1 MPTMSR
7 FQVAFCRSRPWR
19 ALSGNA
25 VLSWSLQGFEP
36 HGDVFEIGAGSGA
49 MAAELLARYDQ
60 LSMTVADF
68 DQEMV
73 DAAFARLAAFG
84 DRVTVRQADATA
96 LPFPDGSFDAVL
108 SWIMLH
114 HTVEW
119 DKAFAE
125 AVRVLR
131 PGGHLVGYDLLSTAP
146 LRLLHQGD
154 GARLRMMRVREL
166 RAIVRDLPIDQ
177 AILTPGHEPCG
188 PEHRRVSR
196 ARSAVRARWCNARV
210 GRGSVPLRARD
221 RSGRGACRRRSRTA
235 P

>member
-7 FQVAFCRSRPWR
+7 VQAAFCRSRPWR

-25 VLSWSLQGFEP
+25 MLPWSLQEFEP
-36 HGDVFEIGAGSGA
+36 HGDVLEIGAGSGA
-49 MAAELLARYDQ
+49 MAAELLARHDQ
-60 LSMTVADF
+60 LTMTVTDF

-73 DAAFARLAAFG
+73 DAASARLAAFG

-114 HTVEW
+114 HTVDW
-119 DKAFAE
+119 DKALAE
-125 AVRVLR
+125 SVRVLR
-131 PGGHLVGYDLLSTAP
+131 PRGHVVGYDLISTAP

-154 GARLRMMRVREL
+154 GVRVRMMRIREL

-177 AILTPGHEPCG
+177 AILTPGLAG
-188 PEHRRVSR
+188 LVVRFLLRK
-196 ARSAVRARWCNARV
+196 RS
-210 GRGSVPLRARD
+210 
-221 RSGRGACRRRSRTA
+221 TA
-235 P
+235 L